1 MQDGAK
7 QAARSLTSEPSEGS
21 SLHFANGAD
30 AAWTALKG
38 PAAAFLASSLA
49 QYSLLVVKETE
60 SERHQGESPGRTGL
74 TSLAKRLQNH

>member
-1 MQDGAK
+1 MQGGAK

-38 PAAAFLASSLA
+38 PAAALLASSLT

-60 SERHQGESPGRTGL
+60 SERHQVSHQDTQGL
-74 TSLAKRLQNH
+74 LL